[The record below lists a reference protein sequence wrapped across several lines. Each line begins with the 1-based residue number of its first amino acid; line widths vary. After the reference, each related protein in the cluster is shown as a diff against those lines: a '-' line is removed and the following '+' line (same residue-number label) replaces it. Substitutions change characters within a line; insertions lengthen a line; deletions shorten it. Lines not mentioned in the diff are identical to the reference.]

1 MLGKVGKSL
10 VNNSFQNNFDFHVW
24 AKCIVQM
31 LLCGGFYF
39 SRKKKKKFTNGILTG
54 SFVPNSFKHSE
65 IFFSD
70 TSKTFRFSILQP
82 FLLTYCKYL
91 SIMSITIF

>member
-39 SRKKKKKFTNGILTG
+39 SRKKQFTNGIFIG

-65 IFFSD
+65 IVFSD
-70 TSKTFRFSILQP
+70 ISKIFVFHFATLP
-82 FLLTYCKYL
+82 TDLL
-91 SIMSITIF
+91 

>member
-39 SRKKKKKFTNGILTG
+39 SRKKKRNLQMVFLLGALFLTPL
-54 SFVPNSFKHSE
+54 STLK
-65 IFFSD
+65 
-70 TSKTFRFSILQP
+70 FSIVTLQKCFGFP
-82 FLLTYCKYL
+82 FCNPSY
-91 SIMSITIF
+91 